1 MATVAPGMSYDQFK
15 QEMRSSLR
23 ERGVVDGLKTQ
34 VRAALVSELQTKSLG
49 GERSARPAL
58 GLEQQAINALVADF
72 LRSSRMP
79 YTLSVFGPESGGGLG
94 STQSASSATPR
105 PDILTGLGIAD
116 GGAPCPDEASL
127 LEALVGR
134 MRAALNKTTAV
145 SEVQTEEPQ
154 ASPGTV
160 DVEARLRA
168 LDEKFLLQ
176 SEAERGNPARA
187 VDERMAQY
195 QRECD
200 ERARKEIETEIE
212 RLRETE
218 ISSARSEERAHFA
231 AELATRLDELEKE
244 HADRLVR
251 QRRREQDV
259 MSRLAEKERALDAE
273 SHAQRQRMLEDIE
286 RLSQKQADLDRQKML
301 HDRQV
306 ELDSQRVS
314 EKEKEIAEQLAALRS
329 QPVRKERRLHSQSR
343 PQLTMTACSSLRRR
357 LRHQRRR
364 PRHPRH
370 RAPWSR
376 QPAWL
381 PHPTPPSSRSSSR
394 KCPRCRAAR
403 RGCRTS

>member
-1 MATVAPGMSYDQFK
+1 
-15 QEMRSSLR
+15 
-23 ERGVVDGLKTQ
+23 
-34 VRAALVSELQTKSLG
+34 
-49 GERSARPAL
+49 
-58 GLEQQAINALVADF
+58 VADF

-301 HDRQV
+301 QDRQV
-306 ELDSQRVS
+306 ELDSQRAS

-329 QPVRKERRLHSQSR
+329 QPVRKERRLHF
-343 PQLTMTACSSLRRR
+343 PATNCS
-357 LRHQRRR
+357 
-364 PRHPRH
+364 
-370 RAPWSR
+370 
-376 QPAWL
+376 
-381 PHPTPPSSRSSSR
+381 
-394 KCPRCRAAR
+394 
-403 RGCRTS
+403 